1 MKERY
6 SGEHGVQVMQAP
18 PHLFNQNL
26 RLLLQ
31 MYDNGKYNFNRDE
44 PIRISAD
51 ALTIRNCL
59 QSSRSLFPLQIN
71 KNFS

>member
-1 MKERY
+1 
-6 SGEHGVQVMQAP
+6 MQAL

-44 PIRISAD
+44 LIR
-51 ALTIRNCL
+51 
-59 QSSRSLFPLQIN
+59 SSRNLFQLQIN
-71 KNFS
+71 KNFSEHSYLILKIFLSRTI